1 MTRYATPLATNFYY
15 SGFEKYVKGDCQEV
29 NSDCSNSIL
38 INLQYAGA
46 CTNRGLIKNQLGDA
60 NGFCG
65 DVKKEVSLGTQP
77 PAQ

>member
-1 MTRYATPLATNFYY
+1 MTRYATPLTTNLYY
-15 SGFEKYVKGDCQEV
+15 CGFEKYVKGDYQEV

-46 CTNRGLIKNQLGDA
+46 RTNRGLIKNQLGDA